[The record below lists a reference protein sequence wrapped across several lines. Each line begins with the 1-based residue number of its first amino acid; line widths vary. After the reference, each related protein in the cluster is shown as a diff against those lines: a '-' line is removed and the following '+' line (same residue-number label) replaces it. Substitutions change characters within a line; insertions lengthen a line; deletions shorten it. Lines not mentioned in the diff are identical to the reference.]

1 MEGNTKRPT
10 ITLEQDPTTKT
21 WEALIESKRKRTR
34 VTGMGRNK
42 LTATLSAVISYGMT
56 LTGLG
61 YPRNVKG

>member
-34 VTGMGRNK
+34 GNSGK
-42 LTATLSAVISYGMT
+42 AVKKNGNWVQDGQNIS
-56 LTGLG
+56 
-61 YPRNVKG
+61 